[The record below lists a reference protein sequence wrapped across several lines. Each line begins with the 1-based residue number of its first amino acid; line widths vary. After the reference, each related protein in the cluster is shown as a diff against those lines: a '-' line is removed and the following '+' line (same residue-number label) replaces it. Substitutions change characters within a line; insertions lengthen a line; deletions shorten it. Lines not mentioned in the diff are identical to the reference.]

1 MDDNRLTKAVFNMVY
16 DKNKAN
22 WCSRLKQLF
31 IEQNI
36 SETYDNKSPCIIK
49 DVNLFYE
56 AKSNRETLVEIN
68 SKQKLRTFRL
78 FKDNVSTEGYVKHSV
93 HRKKRSL
100 MAQFRLGVLP
110 LKIETGRYQNI
121 PEEER
126 TCDSCSNTIENE
138 IHFMFDCPQYSAT
151 RDILLDAA
159 RLFDTDFE
167 NLTVS
172 DKLKILLSTRWKDS
186 SKFIIEAW
194 TIRNNLLYVD

>member
-1 MDDNRLTKAVFNMVY
+1 
-16 DKNKAN
+16 
-22 WCSRLKQLF
+22 
-31 IEQNI
+31 
-36 SETYDNKSPCIIK
+36 
-49 DVNLFYE
+49 
-56 AKSNRETLVEIN
+56 
-68 SKQKLRTFRL
+68 
-78 FKDNVSTEGYVKHSV
+78 
-93 HRKKRSL
+93 

-121 PEEER
+121 PEER

-138 IHFMFDCPQYSAT
+138 IHFMFDCPQYSAI

-172 DKLKILLSTRWKDS
+172 DKLKILLSTWWKDS